1 MKKIL
6 KRIVMILCIFFL
18 GFGIVQGLDGITTR
32 NTGHAFKVYRDSNHW
47 HREYDLSVI
56 TYQGTTAFCIEPLAF
71 LRPNNPGTL
80 VDFTDWNGLAE
91 SNKEQIKLI
100 LRYGYIYP
108 GHQTDRYYLA
118 TQKMIW
124 EQGNVQVTI
133 YPNRSFSGYY
143 DVSAEE
149 NEIKRLISKHD
160 LYPSFNNTSFNLMK
174 DESLELEDTNS
185 VLADFVVDHCSE
197 GITATI
203 NGNKLSL
210 HSTTTGEG
218 EVVLRRGNAVA
229 NVTTLQ
235 AASFSSGQDIVI
247 APTSSFASEE
257 AKIILNTTG
266 KTDLTIVK
274 KDANTQE
281 VIATEGTQFSL
292 KDEQGNEIT
301 NQIDQSK
308 IFTTDAQGMIQLS
321 QLPWGKYTLTEI
333 KAPQGYYLNPEPLS
347 FEISNSEPLTVEFFD
362 YPLTGKVIL
371 HKTEKSKQKA
381 VINVSQAHYQLID
394 TQGYIKGDGYTD
406 EAGNLIFDNLPLG
419 EYTLFEV
426 SAPEGYQ
433 IDPTKYPVSI
443 AAGNENVTIEK
454 KVEVQDE
461 KIPLIIKVT
470 KKLEASLFISNQDAL
485 ENITVGL
492 YADQDFTD
500 YPLNSLIEE
509 YSFDQNGEL
518 EVTLPFPGKFYF
530 KETATHPA
538 YQLSSEKYSFEAT
551 YQLISPKTITI
562 ENSLKRY
569 SFEILKK
576 DSKTNN
582 PLSEAE
588 FTLYQDKEGKII
600 LDKQSSN
607 SSGKVTFANL
617 EAGVYYLKETKAPDN
632 YRPDN
637 TLVKIEVTEDSKLN
651 YLVRTNTHNVKTG
664 DKTNPSWFLLGLVP
678 LSLVFVLR
686 HKMR

>member
-1 MKKIL
+1 MKKLIKQIL
-6 KRIVMILCIFFL
+6 LLGCLLFL
-18 GFGIVQGLDGITTR
+18 GIGIVQGIDGIATR
-32 NTGHAFKVYRDSNHW
+32 NSGHAYKVYRDSNHW
-47 HREYDLSVI
+47 HREYDLNII

-71 LRPNNPGTL
+71 LRPNNPATL

-91 SNKEQIKLI
+91 ANKEQIKLI
-100 LRYGYIYP
+100 LRYGYVYP
-108 GHQTDRYYLA
+108 GHQSDRYYLA

-133 YPNRSFSGYY
+133 YPNRNFSGYY

-160 LYPSFNNTSFNLMK
+160 LYPSFNNESFVLMK
-174 DESLELEDTNS
+174 GESLELEDTNS
-185 VLADFVVDHCSE
+185 VLGDFVVDHCSE

-203 NGNKLSL
+203 NGNKLNL
-210 HSTTTGEG
+210 HSEVTGEG
-218 EVVLRRGNAVA
+218 EIVLRRGNTVA
-229 NVTTLQ
+229 EVTTLQ
-235 AASFSSGQDIVI
+235 ALSFSSGQDVVI

-257 AKIILNTTG
+257 AKIILNMTG
-266 KTDLTIVK
+266 KTDLTILK
-274 KDANTQE
+274 KDANTNE
-281 VIATEGTQFSL
+281 VIAKEGTQFSL
-292 KDEQGNEIT
+292 TDDKGNEIT
-301 NQIDQSK
+301 NPLDNSK
-308 IFTTDAQGMIQLS
+308 VFATDAQGIIQLN
-321 QLPWGKYTLTEI
+321 QLPWGKYTLTELS
-333 KAPQGYYLNPEPLS
+333 APQGYYLNTEPLS
-347 FEISNSEPLTVEFFD
+347 FEISNSDPLTVEFFD
-362 YPLTGKVIL
+362 YPLTGRVLL
-371 HKTEKSKQKA
+371 HKSEKSKQKA

-394 TQGYIKGDGYTD
+394 NQGYIKGDGYTD
-406 EAGNLIFDNLPLG
+406 EAGNLVFDNLSLG

-443 AAGNENVTIEK
+443 VAGNENVTIEK

-461 KIPLIIKVT
+461 KIPLIINVN
-470 KKLEASLFISNQDAL
+470 KKLETSLFIPGNEAL
-485 ENITVGL
+485 EKIRVGL

-500 YPLNSLIEE
+500 YPLDSLIEE
-509 YSFDQNGEL
+509 FSFDQNGHL

-530 KETATHPA
+530 KEIETHPG
-538 YQLSSEKYSFEAT
+538 YQLSPEKYSFEAT
-551 YQLISPKTITI
+551 YQLIAPKTITI
-562 ENSLKRY
+562 ENKLKRY
-569 SFEILKK
+569 KFEIMKK

-588 FTLYQDKEGKII
+588 FTLYQDKEGKVV
-600 LDKQSSN
+600 LNKQVSN
-607 SSGKVTFANL
+607 TSGKVSFENL

-637 TLVKIEVTEDSKLN
+637 TLVKIEVTSDSQLN
-651 YLVRTNTHNVKTG
+651 YLVRTNTYNVKTG

-678 LSLVFVLR
+678 LSLVFVFR